1 MDWFSVLIG
10 GLLAVALVCVVFWPR
25 LGLLHRWRAY
35 RAAAAREQLEDSL
48 KYLLER
54 EQAGSHAS
62 SDALAGALHLTRV
75 QSLGLVTRLQAQGLV
90 SPLEDGIHLRLSGD
104 GERWAMQVVRA
115 HRLWERYLADEARM
129 PLENLHK
136 EAHRREHALTAAQV
150 DQLDAQLGYPQR
162 DPHGDPIPDSQGKL
176 PLTDG
181 KQISGGVALTTWPIQ
196 QPGRIVHL
204 EDEPPLAYAQI
215 LAEGL
220 RLGQTVR
227 LLESSAQRLTL
238 TDGESEYRLAP
249 AVAAN
254 VFLEPL
260 PVEADQQPGVLA
272 LADLAHGQPAEIVA
286 LDEACQ
292 GFTRRRFLDL
302 GLTPGT
308 RIHPELKNSF
318 GDPRGYRVRGTLI
331 ALRRDQAGQIWV
343 RPIG

>member
-1 MDWFSVLIG
+1 MDWISALIG
-10 GLLAVALVCVVFWPR
+10 GLVAVALVLAVFWPGR
-25 LGLLHRWRAY
+25 GLLARWQSY
-35 RAAAAREQLEDSL
+35 RAASAREQLEDAL

-54 EQAGSHAS
+54 EQGGSHAS
-62 SDALAGALHLTRV
+62 LDALAGALQLTRAL
-75 QSLGLVTRLQAQGLV
+75 SLGLVTRLQAQGLV
-90 SPLEDGIHLRLSGD
+90 TALDDGIHLRLTPE

-129 PLENLHK
+129 PLENVHQ
-136 EAHRREHALTAAQV
+136 EAHRREHALTAEQV
-150 DQLDAQLGYPQR
+150 DQLDAQLGHPQR
-162 DPHGDPIPDSQGKL
+162 DPHGDPIPDSQGRL
-176 PLTDG
+176 PQMDG
-181 KQISGGVALTTWPIQ
+181 KQLSGGVALNVWPAQ

-227 LLESSAQRLTL
+227 VLDSTPQRLTL

-249 AVAAN
+249 VVAAN
-254 VFLEPL
+254 VFVEPL
-260 PVEADQQPGVLA
+260 PLEAHQQPGVVA
-272 LADLAHGQPAEIVA
+272 LSDLAHSQAAEIVA

-308 RIHPELKNSF
+308 RISPELKNSF

-343 RPIG
+343 RPL